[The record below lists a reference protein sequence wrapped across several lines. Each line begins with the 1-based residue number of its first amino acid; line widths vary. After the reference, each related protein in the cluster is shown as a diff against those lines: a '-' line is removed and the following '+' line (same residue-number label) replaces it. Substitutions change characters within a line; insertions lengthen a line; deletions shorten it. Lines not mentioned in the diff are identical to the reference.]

1 MSRPPRLAFPLVLPP
16 GLPRLLLVSRD
27 PRPLP
32 TRDTGAGKRRLPGGH
47 VGSRPS
53 GERPVT
59 RRGGREKSNPWLSR
73 EFQMHPLMEGIFCLC
88 RRVKA
93 IWISIL
99 GLEQKKDG
107 IPAGKPHRPWVD
119 ACTNLV
125 LGDDRSH
132 LQIPVVCYENPL
144 FRANSNPAQE
154 EKVLRRENYFSV
166 TERLSFKRELSWY
179 RGRRPRTA
187 FTRNQIEVLENVF
200 KMNSYPGIDI
210 REELARKLDLDEDR
224 IQIWFQNRRAKLKRS
239 HRESQFLMVKNN
251 LTNSLLE

>member
-1 MSRPPRLAFPLVLPP
+1 MASTSLCATNPSASQNLRK
-16 GLPRLLLVSRD
+16 VSGFVENK
-27 PRPLP
+27 
-32 TRDTGAGKRRLPGGH
+32 TTQC
-47 VGSRPS
+47 SFS
-53 GERPVT
+53 IE
-59 RRGGREKSNPWLSR
+59 
-73 EFQMHPLMEGIFCLC
+73 
-88 RRVKA
+88 
-93 IWISIL
+93 SIL

-107 IPAGKPHRPWVD
+107 IAAVKPHRPWMD
-119 ACTNLV
+119 ACTNL
-125 LGDDRSH
+125 GNNPH
-132 LQIPVVCYENPL
+132 LQIPVVSYENSL
-144 FRANSNPAQE
+144 FHANSNPIQE
-154 EKVLRRENYFSV
+154 EKVLKCDKYFSV

-251 LTNSLLE
+251 FTSSLLE